1 MKLIPQSWIC
11 YVHDR
16 DWYLSFVFIPSLYL
30 NTDGFSF
37 LFSCFLP
44 SLTEQRSEKQLGGS
58 LAVRQGLP
66 TTSKNFV
73 SVYSAKKQENKVI
86 CV

>member
-1 MKLIPQSWIC
+1 MELIPQSWIC
-11 YVHDR
+11 SVHDS
-16 DWYLSFVFIPSLYL
+16 DWYLSYVFIPSLYRS
-30 NTDGFSF
+30 TDGFSS

-44 SLTEQRSEKQLGGS
+44 SLTEQRSEKQLGGN
-58 LAVRQGLP
+58 LTVRQGLL
-66 TTSKNFV
+66 TTRKKFV